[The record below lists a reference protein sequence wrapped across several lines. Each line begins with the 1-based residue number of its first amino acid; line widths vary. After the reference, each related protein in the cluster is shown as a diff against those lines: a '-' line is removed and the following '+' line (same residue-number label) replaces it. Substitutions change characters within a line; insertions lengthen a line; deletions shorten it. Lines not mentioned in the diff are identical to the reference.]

1 MNPAWFALFAG
12 LYGFTAVALG
22 AFAAH
27 GLKSRLDT
35 YALDI
40 MHTATQYALVHAVV
54 LLAISQMPPSKLQ
67 VISGLTMMA
76 GTFLFAGSLYVLA
89 LTGIRGFGAVTPI
102 GGVLLLI
109 GWATLSVGAIGLLRT
124 TI

>member
-1 MNPAWFALFAG
+1 MNPGWFALVGG
-12 LYGFTAVALG
+12 LYGFAGVALG

-27 GLKSRLDT
+27 GLKSRLDD

-40 MHTATQYALVHAVV
+40 MQTATQYALLHAVA
-54 LLAISQMPPSKLQ
+54 LFAISLMPVARVQTTAGILF
-67 VISGLTMMA
+67 MA

-102 GGVLLLI
+102 GGVLLLL
-109 GWATLSVGAIGLLRT
+109 GWATLASSGIAMIRT
-124 TI
+124 AA

>member
-1 MNPAWFALFAG
+1 MNPAWFTLFAG

-27 GLKSRLDT
+27 GLKSRLDS

-54 LLAISQMPPSKLQ
+54 LLAISLMPPSKFQL
-67 VISGLTMMA
+67 VGGLTMTA

-89 LTGIRGFGAVTPI
+89 LTGIRGFGAITPL

-109 GWATLSVGAIGLLRT
+109 GWASLSVGAFGLLRT
-124 TI
+124 SS